1 MTIEIYD
8 KKKVE
13 AHLASLGDYFD
24 RQNAGKVAV
33 KKAETHLN
41 QLGTYFD
48 SNPLTLIE
56 ISYVRLKKGR
66 VFSAEVDD
74 LRNKLQAAYKQAKVM
89 SLDKITQF
97 YHQRGLKVDTATYH
111 QDLYKKCVEIAR
123 ELKDVKANSAET
135 ALTNLLNEYS
145 PLTWDAETPVVVSK
159 AYAAPKAL
167 KAPVVKRKI
176 TTEPKGNLERKDNL
190 ERKVASTF
198 SSKASQNQTRNAAFS
213 MYAGKYGLKDEATA
227 PVLARPHAKKKSF
240 WGKMAS
246 LTTYFLASTLGTV
259 IGYNLPAPEQT
270 NLPVDNSPE
279 ISVEY
284 HGMPAVGKTN
294 ASKPAPKKAAEPVKT
309 VKQPIAVDNGN
320 KQVVQKPAT
329 SLSQG
334 NNSFAVTIESGDT
347 IYDLC
352 NQDRACVNQTYRLNS
367 GKNLGRIF
375 PGDTIRLPYK

>member
-13 AHLASLGDYFD
+13 AHLASSGDYFD
-24 RQNAGKVAV
+24 RKNAG

-48 SNPLTLIE
+48 SNPLALIE
-56 ISYVRLKKGR
+56 SSYVRLKKR
-66 VFSAEVDD
+66 QISSAEVDD
-74 LRNKLQAAYKQAKVM
+74 FRKKLQAAYKQAKVM

-97 YHQRGLKVDTATYH
+97 YHQRGLKVNTATYR
-111 QDLYKKCVEIAR
+111 QNLYEKCVEMAR

-145 PLTWDAETPVVVSK
+145 PLTWDAETPVVVSQ
-159 AYAAPKAL
+159 AYVAPKKPL
-167 KAPVVKRKI
+167 KAPAVKRKL
-176 TTEPKGNLERKDNL
+176 TTEPKGNLKRKDNL

-198 SSKASQNQTRNAAFS
+198 SSKASQNQTRDAAFS
-213 MYAGKYGLKDEATA
+213 MYAGKHGLKDEVTA

-246 LTTYFLASTLGTV
+246 LTTYFLASTIGTV
-259 IGYNLPAPEQT
+259 IGYNLPACEQT
-270 NLPVDNSPE
+270 NLPADNSPE

-284 HGMPAVGKTN
+284 HGMPAAGKTDV
-294 ASKPAPKKAAEPVKT
+294 SKPAPKKAAEPVKT
-309 VKQPIAVDNGN
+309 VKKSIAVDNGN
-320 KQVVQKPAT
+320 KRVVQKPAT